1 MKKHYYDKTNN
12 NVFTITNFEYQPR
25 ENQDYEIN
33 EEQFIEFLDKRKKHY
48 DIECDIVDNDIQF
61 TYTKNTKSPYF
72 LRSENDTM
80 KKYLQATDYII
91 IKIYEQQALGNDI
104 SSLLE
109 EYETEIALRNEY
121 REKINENLKILNEM
135 EAV

>member
-1 MKKHYYDKTNN
+1 MRKHYYDKLNK
-12 NVFTITNFEYQPR
+12 NVFTINNFEYSKR

-33 EEQFIEFLDKRKKHY
+33 EEQFIEYLDKRKQHY
-48 DIECDIVDNDIQF
+48 DIECDIVDNDIRF
-61 TYTKNTKSPYF
+61 TYTKNTKSAYF
-72 LRSENDTM
+72 LQRENETM
-80 KKYLQATDYII
+80 KEYLQATDYII

-135 EAV
+135 EGV

>member
-1 MKKHYYDKTNN
+1 MKKHYYDKLNE
-12 NVFTITNFEYQPR
+12 NVFTITNFEYSPR

-61 TYTKNTKSPYF
+61 TYTKNTKSPYL

>member
-1 MKKHYYDKTNN
+1 MAKHYYDKTNK
-12 NVFTITNFEYQPR
+12 NVFTINNFEYQPR

-48 DIECDIVDNDIQF
+48 DIECDIVDNDIKF
-61 TYTKNTKSPYF
+61 IYTKNTKSPYF

-80 KKYLQATDYII
+80 KKYLQKTDYII
-91 IKIYEQQALGNDI
+91 IKIYEQQVLGNDI
-104 SSLLE
+104 SSLLK
-109 EYETEIALRNEY
+109 EYATEIALRNEY

-135 EAV
+135 EAL